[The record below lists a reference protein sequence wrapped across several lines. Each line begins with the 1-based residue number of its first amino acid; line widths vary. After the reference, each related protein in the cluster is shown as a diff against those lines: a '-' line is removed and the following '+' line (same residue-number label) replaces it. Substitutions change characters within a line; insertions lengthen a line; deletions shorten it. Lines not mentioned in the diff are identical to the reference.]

1 MLAGIKSSRRPQFR
15 VRQMSEDL
23 HSNLCR
29 ARSCRQLLVGLLFVG
44 GMLLAGS
51 GCRGRAYD
59 SVYQAKMAQRIRK
72 LEDQLYQSEY
82 DNRVLR
88 DQMEQGIK
96 VEDPYQ
102 DLPKSPAYQATE
114 GVISEPPS
122 GVPLA
127 DPMNQ
132 GVPTPVPDPK
142 FQDVETGA
150 SQQGSGKPKVVADPD
165 MLEPPRPDQLQ
176 ESDPIVP
183 GDVKPPATLDPPSPG
198 NIPLPPIGDGSQATP
213 DWRMP
218 DHLELHETLS
228 GGHHEDSDSVPE
240 GLYLVITVK
249 DEQDKIVNL
258 QNFDIDAKMSVV
270 MTEPAVD
277 DQQAAAEIARWDFD
291 AQQVRDFVRNSPV
304 DGFHVL
310 CDFRQQLPTGK
321 KVQVDVQLSS
331 GEEQMNCKGTV
342 GLQQSIAASKWL
354 PRG

>member
-1 MLAGIKSSRRPQFR
+1 MVLQWIRIGMQSPEWQRGVGRLS
-15 VRQMSEDL
+15 
-23 HSNLCR
+23 
-29 ARSCRQLLVGLLFVG
+29 LVAGLLFG
-44 GMLLAGS
+44 GLLMAGP

-72 LEDQLYQSEY
+72 LEDELYQSEY

-88 DQMEQGIK
+88 DQMGQVG
-96 VEDPYQ
+96 EDEAPYQ
-102 DLPKSPAYQATE
+102 NLPQSPAFKATE
-114 GVISEPPS
+114 GVNSEPPA

-127 DPMNQ
+127 DPIEQ
-132 GVPTPVPDPK
+132 GAPVPVPDPK
-142 FQDVETGA
+142 FQDLEN
-150 SQQGSGKPKVVADPD
+150 QPDQPGSGKPMVVPDPD
-165 MLEPPRPDQLQ
+165 MLEPPRPEQLQ
-176 ESDPIVP
+176 EIDPIVP
-183 GDVKPPATLDPPSPG
+183 GDVSPPAMLDPPSPG
-198 NIPLPPIGDGSQATP
+198 KIPLPPLGDASDAMP
-213 DWRMP
+213 ELSMP

-249 DEQDKIVNL
+249 DDQDKMVNL
-258 QNFDIDAKMSVV
+258 QNFDIDASMTVV
-270 MTEPAVD
+270 ITEPAAD
-277 DQQAAAEIARWDFD
+277 EQQAAAEIARWDFD

-321 KVQVDVQLSS
+321 KVQVDVRLSS
-331 GEEQMNCKGTV
+331 GEEQMSCQGSV